1 MNRNELFSLLILRE
15 KGAKA
20 PATAMTLK
28 EIASEDI
35 SAAKSVN
42 TLYKIF
48 KKLVISGYVS
58 CGLPDGRA
66 ATYYITGAGLAKI
79 GEFES

>member
-28 EIASEDI
+28 EIASGDT
-35 SAAKSVN
+35 AVKSVN

-48 KKLVISGYVS
+48 
-58 CGLPDGRA
+58 
-66 ATYYITGAGLAKI
+66 
-79 GEFES
+79 

>member
-28 EIASEDI
+28 EIASGD
-35 SAAKSVN
+35 
-42 TLYKIF
+42 T
-48 KKLVISGYVS
+48 
-58 CGLPDGRA
+58 
-66 ATYYITGAGLAKI
+66 AG
-79 GEFES
+79 

>member
-28 EIASEDI
+28 EIAAED
-35 SAAKSVN
+35 AAVKSVN
-42 TLYKIF
+42 TLYKIL

-66 ATYYITGAGLAKI
+66 ATYYITDAGLTKI